1 VSLLRNLPGD
11 GAFWRAVFQAEP
23 KLLEPEKPKKRA
35 ASINEIA
42 QMFKLR
48 G

>member
-1 VSLLRNLPGD
+1 MSLLRNLPGD
-11 GAFWRAVFQAEP
+11 GAFWHAVFQAEP

-35 ASINEIA
+35 ATTGEIV